1 MKYKYNNE
9 WKELNVKVSDTLPIG
24 AIVEYNGDT
33 VPIGYE
39 EVNSYS
45 TNEVKTGDTWIDG
58 KPIYRKVWVLELS
71 NNADLDGNLGL
82 TNTNNFWINEGK
94 SFIKGSDQ
102 SLPTNFYY
110 SSSDWARTW
119 LYKSSGSIHFRFKSP
134 SNLYGNTLYIT
145 VEYTKNTD

>member
-1 MKYKYNNE
+1 MKYNDNGA

-24 AIVEYNGDT
+24 SIVEYDGDT

-58 KPIYRKVWVLELS
+58 KPIYRKVWAFELS

-82 TNTNNFWINEGK
+82 TNTNNFWVNEGK
-94 SFIKGSDQ
+94 SFIKSPDQ
-102 SLPTNFYY
+102 SLPANFYY

-119 LYKSSGSIHFRFKSP
+119 LYKSSSFIHYRFKSP
-134 SNLYGNTLYIT
+134 SDLYGYTLYIT